1 MQRAQ
6 MNARLD
12 GGLMRVRGV
21 GAVWMDTVG
30 VHSGAVCSFPA
41 GKNNPTVVCCH
52 GTSTK
57 PSVLR

>member
-1 MQRAQ
+1 

-12 GGLMRVRGV
+12 GGLTRVRGV
-21 GAVWMDTVG
+21 GAVWTGPVG

-41 GKNNPTVVCCH
+41 GRNHPTVVCCH

-57 PSVLR
+57 PSALR